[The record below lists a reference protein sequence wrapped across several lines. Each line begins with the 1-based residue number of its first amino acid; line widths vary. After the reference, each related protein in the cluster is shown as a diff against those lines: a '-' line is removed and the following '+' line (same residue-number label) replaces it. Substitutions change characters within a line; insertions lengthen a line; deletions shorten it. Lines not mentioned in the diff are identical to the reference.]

1 MLRAFVALLVAHVH
15 KCEQVCTHVQDTGEA
30 KPSLE
35 DRFAEMVNNYADAY
49 QLLLRQI
56 ILNWKVLSPG
66 IKPRALLVGAQH
78 LLLLPQQDD
87 NWTGCVVYVA
97 HVH

>member
-1 MLRAFVALLVAHVH
+1 M
-15 KCEQVCTHVQDTGEA
+15 QDTGEA